1 MKPSAVSMNSLSS
14 NTSNHGQGKDLTP
27 PAPHPD
33 ENSTLY
39 EKLVWSH
46 QYDPRSKEEVIMNRR
61 VGFYKFKSDLGAGNF
76 SKVKLAHHQLT
87 KGRILNFFTR
97 SFVKRVEKTCIFFSF
112 LFFFFFWVREI

>member
-1 MKPSAVSMNSLSS
+1 MCLFSSSVLNNMKPSAVSMNSLSS

-87 KGRILNFFTR
+87 KGRILNLPNNL
-97 SFVKRVEKTCIFFSF
+97 F
-112 LFFFFFWVREI
+112 L

>member
-87 KGRILNFFTR
+87 KGKVSTSMVSKDTVNWQYL
-97 SFVKRVEKTCIFFSF
+97 
-112 LFFFFFWVREI
+112 